1 MEAASSKVATD
12 WNNHILSS
20 KAELLWKTD
29 REAVKKAA
37 YVRVK
42 TKCVPRFS
50 AWVKVLGPC
59 HRSLWRALDFDTTVN
74 HFCNYDMYKIIPGPD
89 TWATAL
95 TDQAYAE
102 MAQRIKQ
109 LI

>member
-1 MEAASSKVATD
+1 MFY
-12 WNNHILSS
+12 NHILSS

-29 REAVKKAA
+29 REAVK
-37 YVRVK
+37 

-50 AWVKVLGPC
+50 AWVKVLDPC

-74 HFCNYDMYKIIPGPD
+74 HFRNYDMYKIIPCPD
-89 TWATAL
+89 TWANSL

-102 MAQRIKQ
+102 MAQRIRE